1 MTQVILVMLGGG
13 IGAVI
18 RGFLTNVFANK
29 INSTLPVATPF
40 VNILG
45 SFIIGLIMGMSL
57 NIPWIDSFLVV
68 GILGGLTT
76 FSTLS
81 SELVKMLTPEKN
93 ILNFI
98 TYSLIQYVVA
108 FIACLLG
115 YIIV

>member
-57 NIPWIDSFLVV
+57 NIPWVDSFLVV
-68 GILGGLTT
+68 GILGGLNT
-76 FSTLS
+76 FSSLF
-81 SELVKMLTPEKN
+81 LVLVMFFYPVK
-93 ILNFI
+93 
-98 TYSLIQYVVA
+98 
-108 FIACLLG
+108 
-115 YIIV
+115 IIYDVLVLY